1 MTVRSQTHCD
11 IPDNARRLQN
21 FFILTLLE
29 YCTIN
34 HGEKSLPTLYYFTER
49 RLQLKK
55 SFHSF

>member
-11 IPDNARRLQN
+11 IPDNARHLQN

-34 HGEKSLPTLYYFTER
+34 HGEKSLPTLYIISPKDGYIY
-49 RLQLKK
+49 
-55 SFHSF
+55 S

>member
-21 FFILTLLE
+21 FCILTLLE

-34 HGEKSLPTLYYFTER
+34 HGEKSLPTLYIISPKDGY
-49 RLQLKK
+49 
-55 SFHSF
+55 S